1 MEVGQGTA
9 QELVAEE
16 ERNRRNIDSFVQE
29 PHRECMPETVE
40 GDMLADTCSRD
51 ELGDFMVEDVRRQG
65 GEDGPSILDCSQI
78 ENKWV
83 LISCKQS
90 CSYLLCLIG

>member
-1 MEVGQGTA
+1 
-9 QELVAEE
+9 
-16 ERNRRNIDSFVQE
+16 
-29 PHRECMPETVE
+29 MPETVE

-51 ELGDFMVEDVRRQG
+51 ELGDFIVEDVRRQG

-83 LISCKQS
+83 LIS
-90 CSYLLCLIG
+90 LIKI

>member
-16 ERNRRNIDSFVQE
+16 ESNCLNIDSFVQE

-65 GEDGPSILDCSQI
+65 GEDGPSILDCSPFCHLFSQCTSGYQ
-78 ENKWV
+78 
-83 LISCKQS
+83 LS
-90 CSYLLCLIG
+90 LLQ

>member
-29 PHRECMPETVE
+29 PHRKGVPEAVE

-51 ELGDFMVEDVRRQG
+51 ELGDNMAEDVRRQG
-65 GEDGPSILDCSQI
+65 GEDGPAILDT
-78 ENKWV
+78 
-83 LISCKQS
+83 LIAD
-90 CSYLLCLIG
+90 

>member
-9 QELVAEE
+9 QDRVAEE

-29 PHRECMPETVE
+29 PHRKGVPEAVE

-51 ELGDFMVEDVRRQG
+51 ELGDYMAEDVRRQG
-65 GEDGPSILDCSQI
+65 GEDGPAILDT
-78 ENKWV
+78 
-83 LISCKQS
+83 LIAD
-90 CSYLLCLIG
+90 

>member
-1 MEVGQGTA
+1 MIPRTLEVGQGTA

-29 PHRECMPETVE
+29 PHRKGVPEAVE

-51 ELGDFMVEDVRRQG
+51 ELGDYMAEDVRRQG
-65 GEDGPSILDCSQI
+65 GEDGPAILDT
-78 ENKWV
+78 
-83 LISCKQS
+83 LIAD
-90 CSYLLCLIG
+90 

>member
-16 ERNRRNIDSFVQE
+16 ERNRRNIDSIVQE
-29 PHRECMPETVE
+29 PHRKGVPEAVE

-51 ELGDFMVEDVRRQG
+51 ELGDYMAEDVRRQG
-65 GEDGPSILDCSQI
+65 GEDGPAILDT
-78 ENKWV
+78 
-83 LISCKQS
+83 LIAD
-90 CSYLLCLIG
+90 

>member
-1 MEVGQGTA
+1 MEIGQGTA

-16 ERNRRNIDSFVQE
+16 ERNRRNIDSLVQQ
-29 PHRECMPETVE
+29 PHRKGVPEAVE

-51 ELGDFMVEDVRRQG
+51 ELGHFMVEDVRRQG
-65 GEDGPSILDCSQI
+65 GEDGPSILDCFQI

-83 LISCKQS
+83 LIS
-90 CSYLLCLIG
+90 LIKL

>member
-29 PHRECMPETVE
+29 PHRKGVPEAVE

-51 ELGDFMVEDVRRQG
+51 
-65 GEDGPSILDCSQI
+65 
-78 ENKWV
+78 
-83 LISCKQS
+83 
-90 CSYLLCLIG
+90 

>member
-16 ERNRRNIDSFVQE
+16 ERNRRNIDSFVQD
-29 PHRECMPETVE
+29 PHRKGVPEEVE

-51 ELGDFMVEDVRRQG
+51 ELGDYMAEDVRRQG
-65 GEDGPSILDCSQI
+65 GEDGPAILDT
-78 ENKWV
+78 
-83 LISCKQS
+83 LIAD
-90 CSYLLCLIG
+90 